1 MLGDSGQ
8 SIRPELSP
16 ELENH
21 VGHELITTDGT
32 TLLGADDKAGVAEI
46 MAAAAY
52 LVAHPEVPHGTVK
65 IAFNPDEEIGRGV
78 VHFPVES
85 FGAVAA
91 YTVDGST
98 AGELQTET
106 FSGAQVRMRI
116 HGRAIHPGWASGE
129 LVNAIKI
136 AGQILARLPQD
147 SLSPETTEGRE
158 GYVHPVLLEGD
169 SSEVELRFI
178 VRDFDDDRLAEH
190 IAFLSGLADDVCAT
204 EPRCTVE
211 VEHRIQYRN
220 PRAALER
227 YPQIGA
233 HLEEAIRRV
242 GLEPKQTAIRGGTD
256 GSALTEMG
264 LPSANIFTGGHDAH
278 SGLYCPARRS
288 HDSLATGARGAPG
301 VTQMSG
307 GYSGLVEPLLD
318 RLGRPLETL
327 RISITDRC
335 NFRCVYCMP
344 KEVFGRDYAFLERR
358 ELLTLEELARVVG
371 IFAGLGVR
379 TVRITGGEPLV
390 RRNVEHLVELL
401 AAIHTPDGDKLE
413 LALTTNGSAL
423 AQKASALA
431 AAGLSRVTVSLDSL
445 DDAAFRAMNDVDF
458 PVQRV
463 LEGID
468 AAAAAGLPV
477 KVNAVVKRG
486 ANDGDVLAL
495 AEHFRGSG
503 HVLRFIEYMDVG
515 STNGWRL
522 EDVVSA
528 EEIIL
533 RIGERWPL
541 EPVAA
546 ERPDA
551 TARRWRYVDGAGEV
565 GVVASVTQ
573 PFCGGCSRARL
584 SAEGRLYTCL
594 FAARGHDLRAPLR
607 LGASDEE
614 LTEQLRALWT
624 RRTDRYSE
632 LRTAETASLPKV
644 EMSYIG
650 G

>member
-1 MLGDSGQ
+1 M
-8 SIRPELSP
+8 
-16 ELENH
+16 
-21 VGHELITTDGT
+21 
-32 TLLGADDKAGVAEI
+32 
-46 MAAAAY
+46 
-52 LVAHPEVPHGTVK
+52 
-65 IAFNPDEEIGRGV
+65 
-78 VHFPVES
+78 
-85 FGAVAA
+85 
-91 YTVDGST
+91 
-98 AGELQTET
+98 
-106 FSGAQVRMRI
+106 
-116 HGRAIHPGWASGE
+116 
-129 LVNAIKI
+129 
-136 AGQILARLPQD
+136 
-147 SLSPETTEGRE
+147 
-158 GYVHPVLLEGD
+158 
-169 SSEVELRFI
+169 
-178 VRDFDDDRLAEH
+178 
-190 IAFLSGLADDVCAT
+190 
-204 EPRCTVE
+204 
-211 VEHRIQYRN
+211 
-220 PRAALER
+220 
-227 YPQIGA
+227 
-233 HLEEAIRRV
+233 
-242 GLEPKQTAIRGGTD
+242 
-256 GSALTEMG
+256 
-264 LPSANIFTGGHDAH
+264 
-278 SGLYCPARRS
+278 
-288 HDSLATGARGAPG
+288 
-301 VTQMSG
+301 
-307 GYSGLVEPLLD
+307 EPLLD

-371 IFAGLGVR
+371 LFAGLGVR

-401 AAIHTPDGDKLE
+401 AAIERLDGGRLE
-413 LALTTNGSAL
+413 LALTTNGSVL
-423 AQKASALA
+423 AQKAEALA
-431 AAGLSRVTVSLDSL
+431 AAGLDRVTVSLDSL
-445 DDAAFRAMNDVDF
+445 DDDAFRAMNDVDF
-458 PVQRV
+458 PVQKV

-477 KVNAVVKRG
+477 KINAVVKRG
-486 ANDGDVLAL
+486 ANDGDLLAL

-528 EEIIL
+528 EEIVH
-533 RIGERWPL
+533 RISERWPL
-541 EPVAA
+541 EPVAS

-551 TARRWRYVDGAGEV
+551 TARRWRYLDGAGEI
-565 GVVASVTQ
+565 GVIASVTQ

-594 FAARGHDLRAPLR
+594 FSARGHDLRAPLR

-632 LRTAETASLPKV
+632 LRTAETASLPRV

>member
-1 MLGDSGQ
+1 M
-8 SIRPELSP
+8 
-16 ELENH
+16 
-21 VGHELITTDGT
+21 
-32 TLLGADDKAGVAEI
+32 
-46 MAAAAY
+46 
-52 LVAHPEVPHGTVK
+52 
-65 IAFNPDEEIGRGV
+65 
-78 VHFPVES
+78 
-85 FGAVAA
+85 
-91 YTVDGST
+91 
-98 AGELQTET
+98 
-106 FSGAQVRMRI
+106 
-116 HGRAIHPGWASGE
+116 
-129 LVNAIKI
+129 
-136 AGQILARLPQD
+136 
-147 SLSPETTEGRE
+147 
-158 GYVHPVLLEGD
+158 
-169 SSEVELRFI
+169 
-178 VRDFDDDRLAEH
+178 
-190 IAFLSGLADDVCAT
+190 
-204 EPRCTVE
+204 
-211 VEHRIQYRN
+211 
-220 PRAALER
+220 
-227 YPQIGA
+227 
-233 HLEEAIRRV
+233 
-242 GLEPKQTAIRGGTD
+242 
-256 GSALTEMG
+256 
-264 LPSANIFTGGHDAH
+264 
-278 SGLYCPARRS
+278 
-288 HDSLATGARGAPG
+288 
-301 VTQMSG
+301 
-307 GYSGLVEPLLD
+307 EPLLD

-371 IFAGLGVR
+371 IFAALGVR

-401 AAIHTPDGDKLE
+401 AAIERPDGGGLE
-413 LALTTNGSAL
+413 IALTTNGSIL
-423 AQKASALA
+423 AQKAEALA

-445 DDAAFRAMNDVDF
+445 DDEAFRAMNDVDF

-486 ANDGDVLAL
+486 VNDADLLGL

-528 EEIIL
+528 EEIVS
-533 RIGERWPL
+533 RISERWPL
-541 EPVAA
+541 EPAA
-546 ERPDA
+546 PERPDA
-551 TARRWRYVDGAGEV
+551 TARRWRYLDGAGEI

-614 LTEQLRALWT
+614 LTEQLRAIWT